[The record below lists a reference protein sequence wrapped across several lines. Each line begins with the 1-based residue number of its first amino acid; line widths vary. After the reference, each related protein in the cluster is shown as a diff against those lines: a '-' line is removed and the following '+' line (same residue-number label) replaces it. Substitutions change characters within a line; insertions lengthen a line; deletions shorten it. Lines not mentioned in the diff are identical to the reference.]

1 MITAGASQCRGRLW
15 AGCALS
21 VATPERVPA
30 DLPPP
35 SEELSADFDI
45 VCRGLRRGRLTPV
58 LGAGASLFGRSDREG
73 KEWGGAP
80 SAAELASRL
89 AKEFHLPQEMTGSGE
104 LLAVAQWIS
113 AMKGGSTPL
122 YEELHDIFDRDLP
135 ATPLHHFLAEVPSRL
150 REKGL
155 LGDPPLFVTT
165 NYDDMLEQALADR
178 GEPFDLVVY
187 MADGEHHG
195 HFFHQPPGG
204 ALTPIEAPREYLAV
218 NPEERTVVLKLHG
231 FVNRDDP
238 NHDSYVITEDHYIEY
253 LTHADLD
260 QLLPACVLT
269 RLLNCHL
276 LFLGYSLRDWNLR
289 AILYQLRAKAKPNDW
304 WAVRREFD
312 PVEQKTWA
320 KKNVTMIGMTL
331 EDYLVHLRD
340 AFGSWLAERS

>member
-1 MITAGASQCRGRLW
+1 M
-15 AGCALS
+15 S
-21 VATPERVPA
+21 VANTQNPSNSLTPAGE
-30 DLPPP
+30 DLT
-35 SEELSADFDI
+35 AHFDI

-58 LGAGASLFGRSDREG
+58 LGSGASLFGRPG
-73 KEWGGAP
+73 PGGGEWTGAP
-80 SAAELASRL
+80 SAEELASRL
-89 AKEFHLPQEMTGSGE
+89 SKEFHLPTELASSRE

-135 ATPLHHFLAEVPSRL
+135 TTPLHHFLAEVPGRL

-155 LGDPPLFVTT
+155 LGDPPLLVTT
-165 NYDDMLEQALADR
+165 NYDDLLEQALDER
-178 GEPFDLVVY
+178 GEPYDLVVY

-204 ALTPIEAPREYLAV
+204 SLKLIEEPREYLDAS
-218 NPEERTVVLKLHG
+218 PEVRTVVLKLHG
-231 FVNRDDP
+231 FVNRNDP

-260 QLLPACVLT
+260 ELLPASVLT

-289 AILYQLRAKAKPNDW
+289 AILYQLREKAKPNDW
-304 WAVRREFD
+304 WAVRRDFD

-320 KKNVTMIGMTL
+320 KKNVAMIGMTL
-331 EDYLVHLRD
+331 EDYLLQLRN
-340 AFGSWLAERS
+340 AFETWLADRS

>member
-1 MITAGASQCRGRLW
+1 M
-15 AGCALS
+15 S
-21 VATPERVPA
+21 VANTQNPANNLTPPGE
-30 DLPPP
+30 DL
-35 SEELSADFDI
+35 AAHFDI

-58 LGAGASLFGRSDREG
+58 LGSGASLFGRPG
-73 KEWGGAP
+73 PGGGEWKGAP
-80 SAAELASRL
+80 SAEELASRL
-89 AKEFHLPQEMTGSGE
+89 SKEFHLPSELASSYE

-135 ATPLHHFLAEVPSRL
+135 TTPLHHFLAEVPGRL

-155 LGDPPLFVTT
+155 LGDPPLLVTT
-165 NYDDMLEQALADR
+165 NYDDLLEQALDER
-178 GEPFDLVVY
+178 GEPYDLVVY

-204 ALTPIEAPREYLAV
+204 SLTLIEEPREYLDAS
-218 NPEERTVVLKLHG
+218 PEERTVVLKLHG
-231 FVNRDDP
+231 FVNRNDA

-260 QLLPACVLT
+260 ELLPASVLT

-289 AILYQLRAKAKPNDW
+289 AILYQLREKAKPNDW
-304 WAVRREFD
+304 WAVRRDFD

-320 KKNVTMIGMTL
+320 KKNVAMIGMTL
-331 EDYLVHLRD
+331 EDYLVQLRN
-340 AFGSWLAERS
+340 AFETWLADRS

>member
-1 MITAGASQCRGRLW
+1 M
-15 AGCALS
+15 S
-21 VATPERVPA
+21 VANTQNSPNSLAPTGE
-30 DLPPP
+30 DLI
-35 SEELSADFDI
+35 AHFDI

-58 LGAGASLFGRSDREG
+58 LGSGASLFGRPG
-73 KEWGGAP
+73 PGGGEWTGAP
-80 SAAELASRL
+80 SAEELASRL
-89 AKEFHLPQEMTGSGE
+89 SKEFHLPTELAGSRE

-135 ATPLHHFLAEVPSRL
+135 TTPLHHFLAEVPGRL

-155 LGDPPLFVTT
+155 LGDPPLLVTT
-165 NYDDMLEQALADR
+165 NYDDLLEQALDER
-178 GEPFDLVVY
+178 GEPYDLVVY

-204 ALTPIEAPREYLAV
+204 SLTLIEEPREYLDAS
-218 NPEERTVVLKLHG
+218 PEERTVVLKLHG
-231 FVNRDDP
+231 FVNRHDP

-260 QLLPACVLT
+260 ELLPASVLT

-289 AILYQLRAKAKPNDW
+289 AILYQLREKAKPNDW
-304 WAVRREFD
+304 WAVRRDFD

-320 KKNVTMIGMTL
+320 KKNVAMIGMTL
-331 EDYLVHLRD
+331 EDYLVQLSN
-340 AFGSWLAERS
+340 AFETWLADRS

>member
-1 MITAGASQCRGRLW
+1 L
-15 AGCALS
+15 
-21 VATPERVPA
+21 
-30 DLPPP
+30 P
-35 SEELSADFDI
+35 SEL
-45 VCRGLRRGRLTPV
+45 
-58 LGAGASLFGRSDREG
+58 AGSY
-73 KEWGGAP
+73 
-80 SAAELASRL
+80 
-89 AKEFHLPQEMTGSGE
+89 E

-122 YEELHDIFDRDLP
+122 YEELHEIFDRDLP
-135 ATPLHHFLAEVPSRL
+135 TTSLHHFLAQVPGRL

-155 LGDPPLFVTT
+155 LGDPPLLVTT
-165 NYDDMLEQALADR
+165 NYDDLLEQALDEC
-178 GEPFDLVVY
+178 GEPYDLVVY

-204 ALTPIEAPREYLAV
+204 SLTLIEAPREYLDAS
-218 NPEERTVVLKLHG
+218 PEERTVVLKLHG
-231 FVNRDDP
+231 FVNRNDP

-260 QLLPACVLT
+260 ELLPASVLT

-289 AILYQLRAKAKPNDW
+289 AILYQLREKAKPNDW

-331 EDYLVHLRD
+331 EDYLIQLRS
-340 AFGSWLAERS
+340 AFETWLADRS